1 MPALNRTVLLT
12 GFEPFDG
19 ATRNPSIEAVRA
31 VERDWDRAERLVAAE
46 LPVAYERMGADLDAL
61 LGEHQPDVVIGVGLA
76 PGRDRVSLER
86 LAVNLCDARIP
97 DNDGAQP
104 AEAPVLVGQPTALFT
119 SLPVKATR
127 ALLAEAGVE
136 AELSMTAG
144 TFVCNAMFFRATAW
158 AGLAQGR
165 RAGFVHV
172 PMPDGVGSPGLATLA
187 RAVRVSADAALDV
200 AVDLRLAAGEPD

>member
-1 MPALNRTVLLT
+1 MRTVLLT

-19 ATRNPSIEAVRA
+19 ASRNPSIETVRL
-31 VERDWDRAERLVAAE
+31 VERHWDRAERLVVAE
-46 LPVAYERMGADLDAL
+46 LPVAYDRMGADLDAL
-61 LGEHQPDVVIGVGLA
+61 LAEHRPDVVIGVGLA
-76 PGRDRVSLER
+76 PGRDRIGLER

-97 DNDGAQP
+97 DNDGARP
-104 AEAPVLVGQPTALFT
+104 AEGPVLTGRPAALFT

-127 ALLAEAGVE
+127 ARLADAGIE

-158 AGLAQGR
+158 AGAAPGR

-172 PMPDGVGSPGLATLA
+172 PMTDGAGSPGLATLA
-187 RAVRVSADAALDV
+187 RAVRLSVDAALDIG
-200 AVDLRLAAGEPD
+200 ADLRVAAGGTD